1 MKQQQID
8 INSVVVDGRHRKDLG
23 NVQELA
29 NSIREIGL
37 LHPIVVRCDMRLV
50 VGERRLAAYRLLAEQ
65 DGSKWSKIAA
75 NVTDAM
81 GDIATLVKAECQENT
96 CRKAFTPEEAVA
108 IGLAIE
114 ATLPKPEERKAEGA
128 KKGGMT
134 AGKGRKK
141 NRHGES
147 CAKAK
152 RDNAKRTNAIA
163 AAAVGMSART
173 YEKAKD
179 VVKAAKK
186 SPKAKSLVQEM
197 NKTGKVNGAHKKLKV
212 EKQKEEIAKEPPPL
226 PTGPFRVIAVDP
238 PWKYDNRESDA
249 THRAANPYPSMSLDQ
264 IKALPI
270 AGMAHKDC
278 VLWLWT
284 TNSHIRHSF
293 EIAEAWGFTYKT
305 LLTWVKDRMG
315 TGDWLRGQTEHC
327 LMCVRG
333 KPTIDLSNQTT
344 VIHGPLRGHSQKP
357 DEFYAMVDKLCPGS
371 KVEVFSRTNRDGWTT
386 HGDET
391 GSIRS

>member
-1 MKQQQID
+1 MKQKQID

-108 IGLAIE
+108 IGEAIE
-114 ATLPKPEERKAEGA
+114 ATLPKPEERKAEARRRAKGKKKDGA
-128 KKGGMT
+128 
-134 AGKGRKK
+134 
-141 NRHGES
+141 S
-147 CAKAK
+147 CAILSKPK
-152 RDNAKRTNAIA
+152 RDNGKRTASIA

-173 YEKAKD
+173 YEKAKE
-179 VVKAAKK
+179 VVNASKK
-186 SPKAKSLVQEM
+186 SPKAKRLVQEM

-212 EKQKEEIAKEPPPL
+212 AKQKEEIAKEPPPL
-226 PTGPFRVIAVDP
+226 PTGPFRVIVVDP
-238 PWKYDNRESDA
+238 PWHYDKRPDDP
-249 THRAANPYPSMSLDQ
+249 THRGALPYPSMTLEQ
-264 IKALPI
+264 IKSLSI
-270 AGMAHKDC
+270 ANMAHENC

-284 TNSHIRHSF
+284 TNSHIMYSF

-305 LLTWVKDRMG
+305 LLTWVKDKMG
-315 TGDWLRGQTEHC
+315 LGDWLRGQTEHC

-333 KPTIDLSNQTT
+333 KPTIDLTNQTT
-344 VIHGPLRGHSQKP
+344 VIHGPLREHSQKP
-357 DEFYAMVDKLCPGS
+357 DEFYAMVERLCPGS
-371 KVEVFSRTNRDGWTT
+371 KVEVFSRTNREGWTT